1 MIEEDVSVP
10 ETMEVE
16 GELRQTKELKVR
28 RKGYIQYWIS

>member
-16 GELRQTKELKVR
+16 GELSQTKEFKVR
-28 RKGYIQYWIS
+28 RKGYIQY